1 MNGHDRPGVHRHRVV
16 LGVLVAVLA
25 IWLIGAVVTR
35 YTLEQMAYFA
45 PIAVLV
51 VGVTIGI
58 VMLWLKIVL
67 QLRDERRA
75 RRRVKP

>member
-1 MNGHDRPGVHRHRVV
+1 MLGVV
-16 LGVLVAVLA
+16 LAVLA

-51 VGVTIGI
+51 VGVTTGI

-67 QLRDERRA
+67 QLRNERRA
-75 RRRVKP
+75 RRANR